1 MPLQVAPNV
10 YWVGAVDYDVRNF
23 HGYSYQTHHGTS
35 FNAYLI
41 VDDRIALVDTVMQG
55 FEDQMFRRIAEVVDP
70 ARIDYLIANHGEPDH
85 SGAIAQVMR
94 RAPGATMVRTKRGAL
109 SIGKYQPDGWA
120 ERAVVSGD
128 TLSLGH
134 KTLAFLEAPMLH
146 WPDTM
151 FTYVPE
157 DRLLLPNDAFGQ
169 HIGSMERFADE
180 VNQAVLWDECR
191 KYFANILTPFSALIL
206 KKLEEVQKMGL
217 AIDTIAPSHGVI
229 WRKDPMQIVKAY
241 AKWSA
246 GDQQQARVVLAYETM
261 WGSTNELAYAIAE
274 GVAQTGVQ
282 ARLLAVPQTDHTTV
296 MGELLESKGLLV
308 GSPCHN
314 RRPLL
319 HISGIMEHLMGLKP
333 VKKIGAAF
341 GSYGWSSGAVQ
352 ILEKGL
358 QEAGIEVALPAL
370 ATTWAP
376 DKGDREQAVAFGR
389 AFGEKV
395 KASLA

>member
-1 MPLQVAPNV
+1 MPVQIAPNV

-23 HGYSYQTHHGTS
+23 HGYTYQTHHGTS
-35 FNAYLI
+35 FNSYLI
-41 VDDRIALVDTVMQG
+41 VDDKIALVDTVMRG
-55 FEDQMFRRIAEVVDP
+55 FEDQMFRRIAEIVDP

-85 SGAIAQVMR
+85 SGAIAEVMR
-94 RAPGATMVRTKRGAL
+94 RAPGASMVRTKRGAL

-169 HIGSMERFADE
+169 HIGSAERFADE
-180 VNQAVLWDECR
+180 VDQAMLWDEAR

-206 KKLEEVQKMGL
+206 KKVEEVQKMGL

-229 WRKDPMQIVKAY
+229 WRKDPMQIVQQY
-241 AKWSA
+241 VKWSS
-246 GDQQQARVVLAYETM
+246 GDDQQARVVLAYETM

-274 GVAQTGVQ
+274 GLVQAGVQ

-296 MGELLESKGLLV
+296 LGELLESKGLLV

-319 HISGIMEHLMGLKP
+319 HISALMEHLMGLKP

-376 DKGDREQAVAFGR
+376 SSADRDQAVAFGR

-395 KASLA
+395 KASLS

>member
-1 MPLQVAPNV
+1 MSVQVAPNV
-10 YWVGAVDYDVRNF
+10 YWVGAVNFDVREF
-23 HGYSYQTHHGTS
+23 HGYTYQTHHGTS
-35 FNAYLI
+35 FNSYLI
-41 VDDRIALVDTVMQG
+41 VDDKIALVDTVMHG
-55 FEDQMFRRIAEVVDP
+55 FEDQMFRRIAEIVDP
-70 ARIDYLIANHGEPDH
+70 SRIDYLIANHGEPDH
-85 SGAIAQVMR
+85 SGAIAEVMR
-94 RAPGATMVRTKRGAL
+94 RAPGASMLRTKRGAL
-109 SIGKYQPDGWA
+109 SMGKYQPDGWP
-120 ERAVVSGD
+120 ERAVVTGE

-134 KTLAFLEAPMLH
+134 KTLTFLEAPMLH

-169 HIGSMERFADE
+169 HIGSVERFADE
-180 VNQAVLWDECR
+180 IDQAVLWDEAR

-206 KKLEEVQKMGL
+206 KKVEEVQKLGL

-229 WRKDPMQIVKAY
+229 WRKDPMQIVEQY
-241 AKWSA
+241 VKWSN
-246 GDQQQARVVLAYETM
+246 GDHQLPRVVLAYETM

-274 GVAQTGVQ
+274 GLVQVGVQ

-296 MGELLESKGLLV
+296 MGELLESKGILV

-319 HISGIMEHLMGLKP
+319 HISAIMEHLMGLKP

-352 ILEKGL
+352 ILEKEL
-358 QEAGIEVALPAL
+358 QEAGIEVALPGL

-376 DKGDREQAVAFGR
+376 DKGDRDQAVAFGR

-395 KASLA
+395 KASLG